1 MSDFYDAISKYID
14 YSTYATLDITT
25 NLVSD
30 RSVEYWYV
38 EKANFKVR
46 EISSSKIING
56 YKIEVHSNVGGLNT
70 LFPNSIMTV
79 RILDNNDRNVEFNII
94 DKLFSSRDEFIN
106 LVRNLAEQVKEQY
119 NAQKY
124 KVIEINKENGFTIK
138 NGKVCIP
145 ALDLETGKMIDPAEL
160 NIITVE
166 IKSID
171 I

>member
-1 MSDFYDAISKYID
+1 M
-14 YSTYATLDITT
+14 
-25 NLVSD
+25 
-30 RSVEYWYV
+30 
-38 EKANFKVR
+38 
-46 EISSSKIING
+46 
-56 YKIEVHSNVGGLNT
+56 
-70 LFPNSIMTV
+70 
-79 RILDNNDRNVEFNII
+79 
-94 DKLFSSRDEFIN
+94 
-106 LVRNLAEQVKEQY
+106 VRNLAEQVKEQY